1 MTTEK
6 TPPHMVPF
14 EAVNNILHEASQ
26 RYGTETVE
34 TFMDFIVAENLGR
47 LTVSLTIVIGLIV
60 YWLVFIKLLRK
71 KTGRE

>member
-14 EAVNNILHEASQ
+14 EAVNNILHDAAQ
-26 RYGTETVE
+26 RYGTETMN

-47 LTVSLTIVIGLIV
+47 LVVGFTIVIGLVV
-60 YWLVFIKLLRK
+60 YWVVFIKLLRK
-71 KTGRE
+71 HLIGN